1 MTPERIL
8 HVEGVTLSF
17 GGTTVLDQVEF
28 DVHTGEI
35 RAIIGP
41 NGAGKT
47 SMLNCISGFYRPQ
60 RGRMLFLGQHDL
72 TGANRVAQLGI
83 ARTFQ
88 NIGLY
93 THLSVLDNLMAA
105 RHIHMRQNMLASALY
120 WGPARREEERHRA
133 VVEEIIDFL
142 EIARIRKT
150 MVGALP
156 YGLRKRVELGRA
168 LALEPK
174 LLLLDEPMAGMNSEE
189 KEEMARFILDIHA
202 RRGVTMAAGA
212 PPQPQGRPPLPI
224 ILVEHDMALVMDI
237 ADHIVVLDF
246 GKKIADGAPDEIRRD
261 PEVIR
266 AYLGQA
272 D

>member
-1 MTPERIL
+1 MARRRRENTDLLSIISEDIL
-8 HVEGVTLSF
+8 KVEGVTLSF
-17 GGTTVLDQVEF
+17 GGTTVLDQVAF
-28 DVHTGEI
+28 DVHAGEI

-60 RGRMLFLGQHDL
+60 QGKLLFEGEHDL
-72 TGANRVAQLGI
+72 TGASRAAQLGI

-93 THLSVLDNLMAA
+93 TYLSALDNLMAA

-120 WGPARREEERHRA
+120 WGFARKEETRHRA
-133 VVEEIIDFL
+133 LVEELIDFL
-142 EIARIRKT
+142 EIAHIRKT
-150 MVGALP
+150 VVGALP

-174 LLLLDEPMAGMNSEE
+174 LLLLDEPMAGMNAEE
-189 KEEMARFILDIHA
+189 KEDMARFILDIHA
-202 RRGVTMAAGA
+202 RRGVT
-212 PPQPQGRPPLPI
+212 I
-224 ILVEHDMALVMDI
+224 ILVEHDMTLVMDI
-237 ADHIVVLDF
+237 ADRIVVLDF
-246 GKKIADGAPDEIRRD
+246 GTKIADGTPDEIRRD

-266 AYLGQA
+266 AYLGQ

>member
-1 MTPERIL
+1 MTSESIL
-8 HVEGVTLSF
+8 KVEGVTLSF
-17 GGTTVLDQVEF
+17 GGTAVLDRVAF

-60 RGRMLFLGQHDL
+60 QGKVLFQGEHDL
-72 TGANRVAQLGI
+72 TGANKVAQLGI

-93 THLSVLDNLMAA
+93 THLSALDNLMAA

-133 VVEEIIDFL
+133 VVEELIDFL
-142 EIARIRKT
+142 EIAHIRKT

-174 LLLLDEPMAGMNSEE
+174 LLLLDEPMAGMNTEE
-189 KEEMARFILDIHA
+189 KEDMARFILDIHT
-202 RRGVTMAAGA
+202 RRGMT
-212 PPQPQGRPPLPI
+212 I
-224 ILVEHDMALVMDI
+224 ILVEHDMTLVMDI
-237 ADHIVVLDF
+237 ADRIVVLDF
-246 GKKIADGAPDEIRRD
+246 GTKIADGIPDEIRRD

>member
-1 MTPERIL
+1 MTSESIL
-8 HVEGVTLSF
+8 KVEGVTLSF
-17 GGTTVLDQVEF
+17 GGTAVLDQVAF

-60 RGRMLFLGQHDL
+60 QGKVLFQGEHDL
-72 TGANRVAQLGI
+72 TGANKVAQLGI

-93 THLSVLDNLMAA
+93 THLSALDNLMAA

-133 VVEEIIDFL
+133 VVEELIDFL
-142 EIARIRKT
+142 EIAHIRKT

-174 LLLLDEPMAGMNSEE
+174 LLLLDEPMAGMNTEE
-189 KEEMARFILDIHA
+189 KEDMARFILDIHT
-202 RRGVTMAAGA
+202 RRGMTMAAD
-212 PPQPQGRPPLPI
+212 RPLPI
-224 ILVEHDMALVMDI
+224 ILVEHDMTLVMDI
-237 ADHIVVLDF
+237 ADRIVVLDF
-246 GKKIADGAPDEIRRD
+246 GTKIADGAPDEIRRD

>member
-1 MTPERIL
+1 MTSERIL
-8 HVEGVTLSF
+8 QVEGVSLSF

-28 DVHTGEI
+28 DVQTGEI

-60 RGRMLFLGQHDL
+60 QGRLLFEGEHDL
-72 TGANRVAQLGI
+72 TGAKHVAQLGI

-93 THLSVLDNLMAA
+93 TYLSALDNLMAA
-105 RHIHMRQNMLASALY
+105 RHIHMRQNMVASALY
-120 WGPARREEERHRA
+120 WGFARKEETRHRA
-133 VVEEIIDFL
+133 VVEELIDFL
-142 EIARIRKT
+142 EIAHIRKT

-174 LLLLDEPMAGMNSEE
+174 LLLLDEPMAGMNAEE
-189 KEEMARFILDIHA
+189 KEDMARFILDIHT
-202 RRGVTMAAGA
+202 RRGVT
-212 PPQPQGRPPLPI
+212 I
-224 ILVEHDMALVMDI
+224 ILVEHDMTLVMDI
-237 ADHIVVLDF
+237 ADRIVVLDF
-246 GKKIADGAPDEIRRD
+246 GTKIADGGPEEIGRD

-272 D
+272 S

>member
-1 MTPERIL
+1 MTSENIL
-8 HVEGVTLSF
+8 QVEDVTLSF
-17 GGTTVLDQVEF
+17 GGTTVLDRVGF
-28 DVHTGEI
+28 DVRAGEI

-60 RGRMLFLGQHDL
+60 GGRLLFGGEHDL
-72 TGANRVAQLGI
+72 AGGKRAAQLGI

-93 THLSVLDNLMAA
+93 NYLSALDNMMAA
-105 RHIHMRQNMLASALY
+105 RHIHMRQNMAASALF
-120 WGPARREEERHRA
+120 WGFARKEETRHRA
-133 VVEEIIDFL
+133 VVEELIDFL
-142 EIARIRKT
+142 EIAHIRKT

-174 LLLLDEPMAGMNSEE
+174 LLLLDEPMAGMNAEE
-189 KEEMARFILDIHA
+189 KEDMARFILDIHT
-202 RRGVTMAAGA
+202 RRGVT
-212 PPQPQGRPPLPI
+212 I
-224 ILVEHDMALVMDI
+224 VLVEHDMTLVMDI
-237 ADHIVVLDF
+237 ADRIVVLDF
-246 GKKIADGAPDEIRRD
+246 GTKIADGVPDAIRRD

-272 D
+272 G

>member
-1 MTPERIL
+1 MNAERIL
-8 HVEGVTLSF
+8 QVESVTLAF
-17 GGTTVLDQVEF
+17 GGTTVLDGVEF
-28 DVHTGEI
+28 DVGAGEI

-60 RGRMLFLGQHDL
+60 QGRILFEGRHEL
-72 TGANRVAQLGI
+72 TGAGRVAQLGI

-93 THLSVLDNLMAA
+93 THLSALENLMAA
-105 RHIHMRQNMLASALY
+105 RHIHMRQSMLAGALY
-120 WGPARREEERHRA
+120 WGRARAEEVRHRA
-133 VVEEIIDFL
+133 VVEELIDFL
-142 EIARIRKT
+142 EIAHIRKT
-150 MVGALP
+150 VVGALP

-174 LLLLDEPMAGMNSEE
+174 LLLLDEPMAGMNTEE
-189 KEEMARFILDIHA
+189 KEDMARFILDIHA
-202 RRGVTMAAGA
+202 RRGATIA
-212 PPQPQGRPPLPI
+212 
-224 ILVEHDMALVMDI
+224 LVEHDMTLVMDI
-237 ADHIVVLDF
+237 ADRIVVLDF
-246 GKKIADGAPDEIRRD
+246 GTKIADGTPEEVRRD

-266 AYLGQA
+266 AYLGEA